1 MDRNTTTR
9 TLMRSST
16 AGRYA
21 IQNPD
26 GEEGHDLTSRQ
37 PLDIWDGQ
45 QWREGRVER
54 DRDGNHFTDDTG
66 FTRNLSTGLIVR
78 VR

>member
-1 MDRNTTTR
+1 MDRNTNTR
-9 TLMRSST
+9 TLMQSST

-26 GEEGHDLTSRQ
+26 GEEGRDLTSGQ
-37 PLDIWDGQ
+37 PLDMWDGQ

-54 DRDGNHFTDDTG
+54 DRDGYYFTDDTG
-66 FTRNLSTGLIVR
+66 FTRNLSAGLIVR